1 LTEPIKELV
10 SEEDITMT
18 TTHLSAW
25 LMIAAGGL
33 FTGGIFTIAVER
45 LNVWRRMPID
55 QYAVDFR
62 RSVYRM
68 DPLMPIM
75 GTISALAAVVFALNS
90 DGRAAALAWIAVA
103 LIAVIMIASIT
114 LAEPMNSR
122 FRRLPEGHTPEGA
135 EQLRIRWR
143 RFHWAR
149 TAVALASLACLAA
162 AIA

>member
-1 LTEPIKELV
+1 MRLICDL
-10 SEEDITMT
+10 SEEDITVT
-18 TTHLSAW
+18 TTYLSAW

-55 QYAVDFR
+55 QYAIDFR

-75 GTISALAAVVFALNS
+75 GNISALGAVVFALNS
-90 DGRAAALAWIAVA
+90 DGRAAALAWIGVA
-103 LIAVIMIASIT
+103 LIAVIMVASIAI
-114 LAEPMNSR
+114 AEPMNSR
-122 FRRLPEGHTPEGA
+122 FRRLPEGQAPEGA

-143 RFHWAR
+143 RLHLAR
-149 TAVALASLACLAA
+149 TGVALASLACLAA

>member
-1 LTEPIKELV
+1 V
-10 SEEDITMT
+10 T

-25 LMIAAGGL
+25 LMIAACGL
-33 FTGGIFTIAVER
+33 FAGGIFTIAVER

-75 GTISALAAVVFALNS
+75 GTISALGAVVFALNS
-90 DGRAAALAWIAVA
+90 DGRAAALAWIGVA
-103 LIAVIMIASIT
+103 LIAVIMVASIAI
-114 LAEPMNSR
+114 AEPMNSR
-122 FRRLPEGHTPEGA
+122 FRRLPEGHAPEGA

-143 RFHWAR
+143 RFHWVR
-149 TAVALASLACLAA
+149 TAVALALLACLAA

>member
-1 LTEPIKELV
+1 V
-10 SEEDITMT
+10 T

-75 GTISALAAVVFALNS
+75 GNISALAAVVFALNS

>member
-1 LTEPIKELV
+1 V
-10 SEEDITMT
+10 T
-18 TTHLSAW
+18 TTYLSAW

-45 LNVWRRMPID
+45 LNIWQRMPID
-55 QYAVDFR
+55 QYAIDFR
-62 RSVYRM
+62 RSVHRM

-75 GTISALAAVVFALNS
+75 GNISALAAVVFALNN
-90 DGRAAALAWIAVA
+90 DGRAATLAWIGVA
-103 LIAVIMIASIT
+103 LIAVTMVTSIT

-122 FRRLPEGHTPEGA
+122 FRRLPEGHAPEGA

-143 RFHWAR
+143 RFHLAR

>member
-1 LTEPIKELV
+1 V
-10 SEEDITMT
+10 T
-18 TTHLSAW
+18 TTYLSAW

-45 LNVWRRMPID
+45 LNIWQRMPID
-55 QYAVDFR
+55 QYAIDFR
-62 RSVYRM
+62 RSVHRM

-75 GTISALAAVVFALNS
+75 GNISALAAVVFALNN
-90 DGRAAALAWIAVA
+90 DGRAATLAWIGVA
-103 LIAVIMIASIT
+103 LIAVIMVTSIT

-122 FRRLPEGHTPEGA
+122 FRRLPEGHAPEGA

-143 RFHWAR
+143 RFHLAR